1 MNWKNFIVPNCPPSV
16 YYVPDFITKEEEC
29 SIMQAID
36 RTPKPRWTQ
45 LSNRRLINYG
55 GVPHPKGMIAED
67 IPAWLTRYVD
77 RINQLNV
84 YEETIKAN
92 HVLINEYLSGQG
104 IMPHLDGP
112 LFYPTIT
119 TISCG
124 SHTVLEYYD
133 QIEDSVSESN
143 GSLVRNHVASIV
155 LEPRSLLIVKDDMYH
170 KYLHSIAEL
179 EQDVVDDRIANLSM
193 LDKGL
198 VLGVYSSDGK
208 DEVKFTPYA
217 QKYNEST
224 AGKLLEQINM

>member
-1 MNWKNFIVPNCPPSV
+1 MNCENYCVQNCPPSI

-29 SIMQAID
+29 SIMQAVD
-36 RTPKPRWTQ
+36 KTPKPRWTQ

-67 IPAWLTRYVD
+67 IPSWLGQYVD

-84 YEETIKAN
+84 YEEGIKAN
-92 HVLINEYLSGQG
+92 HVLINEYLPGQG

-133 QIEDSVSESN
+133 QIEDGVSDSS
-143 GSLVRNHVASIV
+143 GSLVRHHTASIL
-155 LEPRSLLIVKDDMYH
+155 LEPRSLLVVKDDMYH
-170 KYLHSIAEL
+170 KYLHSIAARED
-179 EQDVVDDRIANLSM
+179 DVIDDKVMNLAMASKVNTGDKLQRTKRISLTIRHVPKTSKM
-193 LDKGL
+193 KI
-198 VLGVYSSDGK
+198 K
-208 DEVKFTPYA
+208 IF
-217 QKYNEST
+217 
-224 AGKLLEQINM
+224 

>member
-1 MNWKNFIVPNCPPSV
+1 MNWENVVVQNCPPSI
-16 YYVPDFITKEEEC
+16 YYVPNFITKEEEC

-36 RTPKPRWTQ
+36 KTPKPRWTQ

-67 IPAWLTRYVD
+67 IPAWLNHYVD

-84 YEETIKAN
+84 YEEGIRAN

-133 QIEDSVSESN
+133 QIEDNVPDTN
-143 GSLVRNHVASIV
+143 GTIVRQHTASIL
-155 LEPRSLLIVKDDMYH
+155 LEPRSLLVVKDDMYH
-170 KYLHSIAEL
+170 KYLHSIADR
-179 EQDVVDDRIANLSM
+179 EQDVIDDKVINLPMLSNVNVGDVLCRSKRISLTIRHVPKTSKM
-193 LDKGL
+193 KI
-198 VLGVYSSDGK
+198 K
-208 DEVKFTPYA
+208 IF
-217 QKYNEST
+217 
-224 AGKLLEQINM
+224 